1 MMIVVNMNIVVM
13 ILDSMHVYN
22 FHGQTVVEV
31 KMLFLELTEIFLCML
46 IIKKDI
52 LVLDEDQTQGLDDTT
67 ITAEAKYCINFTRPK
82 ATTKAAVSYLLMP
95 KNISV
100 QSKRFRNKTISITFT

>member
-1 MMIVVNMNIVVM
+1 
-13 ILDSMHVYN
+13 
-22 FHGQTVVEV
+22 
-31 KMLFLELTEIFLCML
+31 MLFLELTEIFLCML

-82 ATTKAAVSYLLMP
+82 ATTEAAVSYLLMP
-95 KNISV
+95 KNILV
-100 QSKRFRNKTISITFT
+100 QSKRFRKKTISITFT

>member
-1 MMIVVNMNIVVM
+1 
-13 ILDSMHVYN
+13 
-22 FHGQTVVEV
+22 
-31 KMLFLELTEIFLCML
+31 ML

-82 ATTKAAVSYLLMP
+82 AATKAAVSYLLMP

>member
-1 MMIVVNMNIVVM
+1 M
-13 ILDSMHVYN
+13 
-22 FHGQTVVEV
+22 F
-31 KMLFLELTEIFLCML
+31 FLELTEIFLCML

-82 ATTKAAVSYLLMP
+82 ATTEAAVSYLLMP
-95 KNISV
+95 KNILV
-100 QSKRFRNKTISITFT
+100 QSKRFRKKTISITFT

>member
-1 MMIVVNMNIVVM
+1 
-13 ILDSMHVYN
+13 
-22 FHGQTVVEV
+22 
-31 KMLFLELTEIFLCML
+31 MLFLELTEIFLCML

-82 ATTKAAVSYLLMP
+82 TTTEAAVSYLLMP
-95 KNISV
+95 KNILV
-100 QSKRFRNKTISITFT
+100 QSKRFRKKTISITFT